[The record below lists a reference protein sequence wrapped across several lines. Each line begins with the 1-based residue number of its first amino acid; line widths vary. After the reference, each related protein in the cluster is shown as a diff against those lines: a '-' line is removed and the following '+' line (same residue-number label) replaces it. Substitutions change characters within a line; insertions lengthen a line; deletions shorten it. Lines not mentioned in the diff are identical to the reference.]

1 MCAYG
6 FFRLP
11 ISGYDLT
18 VRPARTAVYIE
29 ALNQSILTHAMIVSC
44 CKSVDFLLGFLVG
57 TTSDN
62 VSTRWGRRK
71 PWVVVCFPFAI
82 VSMFLLVTPFPFSG
96 DAVFSDSDD
105 FPCGEIEP
113 DSATACPA
121 LEQCLVEMIANGTL
135 PAHNVSSVESSNP
148 PAPAALSV
156 WFALFYFAYY
166 FFSWTCTMIP
176 YDALGMELT
185 SDYSKRVSLFSV
197 RVVFQFLGYAVPN
210 AVGLV
215 LSNIFPTNIIA
226 VYAYTALVLGIVS
239 LAALLVLGFGVSERP
254 EAKTGQ
260 GNEVPAVVAVRRAL
274 CNRPYCIYLFIKF
287 PISLVSLL
295 PVNLMSFFLRYG
307 MKMEDWASLYFTLV
321 LVILFASLLGTPLVW
336 YLTRRF
342 GKREVLMYVSGACCP
357 FFFAF
362 FFVPPQS
369 FPTAV
374 IYIAGVFVG
383 LLTVVMFVVLDS
395 MLADIIDYD
404 ALHTGK
410 RSEGVYTVAETNLQ
424 QFIEVIGGVV
434 PLLLMSAVGFENN
447 GGCECG
453 CGVACDEAYMR
464 WKCPGD
470 IGYSCDGQSTFDS
483 PPLFGEVG
491 RQAPC
496 VDQGSDAVVW
506 IIRAFLFALSGVCLL
521 LVCLG
526 AKIYPITKAAHSAI
540 LDATESLA
548 AGGEAT
554 DPLTGKAVVRSA
566 ASHAQLRREHFSAR
580 ELSLSSHWLK
590 TQLSGRLL
598 LWLGAFIAI
607 LAGMAASGGEARQY
621 IVAIGA
627 ICLLRPLCTLCGA
640 QCLLTLRPVKQ
651 APSAARPSLCLC
663 RGTPLACKCCSR

>member
-1 MCAYG
+1 MSYASTTPAEAAPAATDSVGRSTSARYNETLSSRTMCAYG

-71 PWVVVCFPFAI
+71 PWVVICFPFAI

-96 DAVFSDSDD
+96 DA
-105 FPCGEIEP
+105 IEP

-226 VYAYTALVLGIVS
+226 VYAYTALVLGATT
-239 LAALLVLGFGVSERP
+239 LAGLL
-254 EAKTGQ
+254 
-260 GNEVPAVVAVRRAL
+260 
-274 CNRPYCIYLFIKF
+274 
-287 PISLVSLL
+287 LL
-295 PVNLMSFFLRYG
+295 AG

-374 IYIAGVFVG
+374 IYVAGVFVG

-496 VDQGSDAVVW
+496 SDAVVW

-566 ASHAQLRREHFSAR
+566 ASHAQLRREAHPPSR
-580 ELSLSSHWLK
+580 RDM
-590 TQLSGRLL
+590 GRLL

-640 QCLLTLRPVKQ
+640 QRAICCSALFVLVPWDAARLQVLLKMSRAERAVG
-651 APSAARPSLCLC
+651 PSAEEKDNSARS
-663 RGTPLACKCCSR
+663 

>member
-1 MCAYG
+1 MSYASTTPAEAAPAATDSVGRSTSARYNETLSSRTMCAYG

-96 DAVFSDSDD
+96 DA
-105 FPCGEIEP
+105 IEP

-166 FFSWTCTMIP
+166 FFS

-226 VYAYTALVLGIVS
+226 VYAYTALVLGATTLAGLLLLAGIVS

-307 MKMEDWASLYFTLV
+307 T
-321 LVILFASLLGTPLVW
+321 
-336 YLTRRF
+336 
-342 GKREVLMYVSGACCP
+342 
-357 FFFAF
+357 
-362 FFVPPQS
+362 
-369 FPTAV
+369 
-374 IYIAGVFVG
+374 
-383 LLTVVMFVVLDS
+383 
-395 MLADIIDYD
+395 
-404 ALHTGK
+404 
-410 RSEGVYTVAETNLQ
+410 
-424 QFIEVIGGVV
+424 
-434 PLLLMSAVGFENN
+434 
-447 GGCECG
+447 
-453 CGVACDEAYMR
+453 
-464 WKCPGD
+464 
-470 IGYSCDGQSTFDS
+470 
-483 PPLFGEVG
+483 
-491 RQAPC
+491 
-496 VDQGSDAVVW
+496 
-506 IIRAFLFALSGVCLL
+506 
-521 LVCLG
+521 
-526 AKIYPITKAAHSAI
+526 
-540 LDATESLA
+540 
-548 AGGEAT
+548 
-554 DPLTGKAVVRSA
+554 
-566 ASHAQLRREHFSAR
+566 
-580 ELSLSSHWLK
+580 
-590 TQLSGRLL
+590 
-598 LWLGAFIAI
+598 
-607 LAGMAASGGEARQY
+607 
-621 IVAIGA
+621 
-627 ICLLRPLCTLCGA
+627 
-640 QCLLTLRPVKQ
+640 
-651 APSAARPSLCLC
+651 
-663 RGTPLACKCCSR
+663 